1 MYRSIFA
8 AILAVTSAGAYASDG
23 ADRLEKSHSR
33 VSAQAGT
40 STGQQSAH
48 LAQAKQV
55 KDNDYP
61 PT

>member
-8 AILAVTSAGAYASDG
+8 AILAVTSVGAYASDG

-33 VSAQAGT
+33 VTTQASASNGEQSAPIAQA
-40 STGQQSAH
+40 S
-48 LAQAKQV
+48 QV
-55 KDNDYP
+55 KDDYP